1 MDPNATLQ
9 RIREALAD
17 QDGAEALAAVADLR
31 QWLQRG
37 GFRPDY
43 GRYGYAVGTFC
54 REHLPL
60 RYAPTWAE
68 LDAGRDAAGADVIRT
83 AEHCQYCG
91 NSWQQTRTVGT
102 PRLDAV
108 PCPSCKRLV

>member
-31 QWLQRG
+31 EWLQRG

-68 LDAGRDAAGADVIRT
+68 LDAAQPQTFQT

-91 NSWQQTRTVGT
+91 NSWQQTRTLGT

-108 PCPSCKRLV
+108 ACPSCARLV